1 MPVISLSPPRA
12 KVGNAQVTRVSAD
25 QISVRQHAAASIA
38 VVGNPNSGK
47 STLFNRLT
55 GLRQKT
61 GNYPGVTVEKHVG
74 TVRFDNAAF
83 ELIDLPGMFALS
95 AHSLEERI
103 ACDVV
108 MGRIPGMERP
118 AGILA
123 VVDTTHLY
131 QGLYLV
137 QQLMELELPLL
148 VALTM
153 TDAADSS
160 GIRIDI
166 EALERRLGGVKVCP
180 VVATTG
186 QGMAALRAAI
196 ATLPDAPK
204 PALPTFW
211 EELSA
216 ASEELVPDLPATVP
230 RVEIERA
237 LIDLDSE
244 IATEVSNYLGDDG
257 AQRLAA
263 IRQRVFGS
271 EPPLATEAR
280 HRYGWVREVLKEV
293 QHSAPTMTTWS
304 SRLAAF
310 MNRPLP
316 GTVGLFVVMAIV
328 FQAVFA
334 WATPMMD
341 AIESGA
347 AMLGTLLV
355 TNLPDGAVSSF
366 LADGVVAGVG
376 SVIVFLPQIIILFL
390 FIILLED
397 SGYLARAAY
406 LMDRAMRSVGLSG
419 QSIIPMVSS
428 FACAVPGI
436 MATRVIPDRRDRI
449 ATILAAP
456 FMTCSA
462 RLPVYALL
470 IAAFV
475 PAQSVGWFNLQG
487 IVLFGLYMLGI
498 VAGLLTAL
506 LLKKTALH
514 GPKPMFVLMLP
525 EFRLPNLQTVLMQLL
540 GRALIFL
547 KRAGTVIFAVAVVVW
562 ALAYYPRSD
571 VIAADLDQQ
580 QSLAAANLSGEALDQ
595 ALSRFE
601 NEAAA
606 AQLEQSWLG
615 RAGKVVE
622 PAFKPLGW
630 DWKVSAAVIAGFPA
644 REVVIAVLG
653 TVYAV
658 GGAADESTLAARLQA
673 ATWPDG
679 RAVYTLPMVIG
690 LLIFYACCLQC
701 AATLAVIRRETNSW
715 QWPLFAWAYMTTL
728 GYVGALLVY
737 QLGTN

>member
-1 MPVISLSPPRA
+1 VSSE
-12 KVGNAQVTRVSAD
+12 QVTRVSAD
-25 QISVRQHAAASIA
+25 QISVRRHPSASIA

-74 TVRFDNAAF
+74 VLKLDDAAY

-103 ACDVV
+103 ASDVV
-108 MGRIPGMERP
+108 LGRIPGLDRP
-118 AGILA
+118 AGIIA

-137 QQLMELELPLL
+137 QQLMGLELPLL

-153 TDAADSS
+153 TDAAEAS

-166 EALERRLGGVKVCP
+166 DALQRRLGGVTVCP

-186 QGMAALRAAI
+186 QGMNALREAIAAL
-196 ATLPDAPK
+196 PEAPK
-204 PALPTFW
+204 PGSPTFW
-211 EELSA
+211 EELNEVT
-216 ASEELVPDLPATVP
+216 EELARDLPATMP

-237 LIDLDSE
+237 LIDVDSE
-244 IATEVSNYLGDDG
+244 LAEEVSNCLGDDG
-257 AQRLAA
+257 AARLDDV
-263 IRQRVFGS
+263 RERVFGS
-271 EPPLATEAR
+271 EPPLANEAR
-280 HRYGWVREVLKEV
+280 HRYGWVRDVLDEV
-293 QHSAPTMTTWS
+293 QHSSPVLTTWGT
-304 SRLAAF
+304 RLAKF
-310 MNRPLP
+310 MNRPVP
-316 GTVGLFVVMAIV
+316 GTIGLFLVMAIV

-334 WATPMMD
+334 WATPLMD
-341 AIESGA
+341 AIEAGTAFLGA
-347 AMLGTLLV
+347 LV
-355 TNLPDGAVSSF
+355 AANLPDGAVASF
-366 LADGVVAGVG
+366 LADGVIGGVG
-376 SVIVFLPQIIILFL
+376 SVIIFLPQILILFL
-390 FIILLED
+390 FIIFLED

-436 MATRVIPDRRDRI
+436 MATRVIPNRRDRI

-475 PAQSVGWFNLQG
+475 PAQNLGWFNLQG
-487 IVLFGLYMLGI
+487 IVLFGLYVLGI

-506 LLKKTALH
+506 MLKKTALH
-514 GPKPMFVLMLP
+514 GPKPTFALMLP
-525 EFRLPNLQTVLMQLL
+525 EFRRPNLQTVLMQLL
-540 GRALIFL
+540 GRAMIFL

-562 ALAYYPRSD
+562 ALAYYPRSG
-571 VIAADLDQQ
+571 VIEANLELQ
-580 QSLAAANLSGEALDQ
+580 QSFASERMTGEALDE
-595 ALSRFE
+595 ALTDFQ

-622 PAFKPLGW
+622 PLFEPLGW
-630 DWKVSAAVIAGFPA
+630 DWKISAAVIAGFPA

-658 GGAADESTLAARLQA
+658 GGEAEEATLAGRLKSAR
-673 ATWPDG
+673 WPDG
-679 RAVYTLPMVIG
+679 RAVFTLPMVIG

-715 QWPLFAWAYMTTL
+715 RWPLFAWAYMTSI
-728 GYVGALLVY
+728 GYLGALLVF
-737 QLGTN
+737 QLGSG

>member
-1 MPVISLSPPRA
+1 MS
-12 KVGNAQVTRVSAD
+12 KEQVTRVSAD
-25 QISVRQHAAASIA
+25 QISVRRHPSASIA

-55 GLRQKT
+55 GLRQRT

-74 TVRFDNAAF
+74 ILKLDDAAF

-108 MGRIPGMERP
+108 LGRIDGLERP

-153 TDAADSS
+153 TDAAEAS
-160 GIRIDI
+160 GIRIDLD
-166 EALERRLGGVKVCP
+166 ALQRRLGGITVCP

-186 QGMAALRAAI
+186 QGMNALRAAI
-196 ATLPDAPK
+196 AVLPDAAK
-204 PALPTFW
+204 PGLPTFW
-211 EELSA
+211 NELNE
-216 ASEELVPDLPATVP
+216 ASEALARDLPPTMP

-237 LIDLDSE
+237 LIDVDSE
-244 IATEVSNYLGDDG
+244 LAQEVANYLGSDG
-257 AQRLAA
+257 DARLDEVRA
-263 IRQRVFGS
+263 RVFGS
-271 EPPLATEAR
+271 EPPLAREAR
-280 HRYGWVREVLKEV
+280 HRYGWVREVLGEV
-293 QHSAPTMTTWS
+293 QHSTPMLSTWG
-304 SRLAAF
+304 SRIASF
-310 MNRPLP
+310 MNRPVP
-316 GTVGLFVVMAIV
+316 GTIGLFLVMAIV

-334 WATPMMD
+334 WATPLMD
-341 AIESGA
+341 AIEAATAFLGA
-347 AMLGTLLV
+347 LV
-355 TNLPDGAVSSF
+355 AAILPDSALSSF
-366 LADGVVAGVG
+366 LADGVIAGVG
-376 SVIVFLPQIIILFL
+376 SVIVFLPQILILFL
-390 FIILLED
+390 FIIFLED

-436 MATRVIPDRRDRI
+436 MATRVIPNRRDRI

-475 PAQSVGWFNLQG
+475 PRQNVAWFNLQG

-506 LLKKTALH
+506 MLKKTALH
-514 GPKPMFVLMLP
+514 GPKPTFALMLP
-525 EFRLPNLQTVLMQLL
+525 EFRRPNAQTVVIQLF
-540 GRALIFL
+540 GRAMIFL

-571 VIAADLDQQ
+571 VIKANLELQ
-580 QSLAAANLSGEALDQ
+580 QSFASERMSGEALDA
-595 ALSRFE
+595 ALTDFQ
-601 NEAAA
+601 NKAAA

-622 PAFKPLGW
+622 PAFEPLGW
-630 DWKVSAAVIAGFPA
+630 DWKISAAVIAGFPA

-658 GGAADESTLAARLQA
+658 GGEAEEATLAGRLKS

-679 RAVYTLPMVIG
+679 RVVFTLPMVFG

-715 QWPLFAWAYMTTL
+715 RWPLFAWGYMTTL
-728 GYVGALLVY
+728 GYVGALAVY
-737 QLGTN
+737 QLGTP

>member
-1 MPVISLSPPRA
+1 MPVISLSPPQA

-74 TVRFDNAAF
+74 TVRFDNAAI

-166 EALERRLGGVKVCP
+166 EALERRLGGIKVCP

-186 QGMAALRAAI
+186 QGMVALRAAI

-216 ASEELVPDLPATVP
+216 ASGELVPDLPATVP

-244 IATEVSNYLGDDG
+244 LATEVSNYLGDDG
-257 AQRLAA
+257 AQGLAA

-271 EPPLATEAR
+271 EPPLANEAR

-293 QHSAPTMTTWS
+293 QHSAPTMTTWG

-341 AIESGA
+341 AIEAGA

-436 MATRVIPDRRDRI
+436 MATRVIPNRRDRI

-514 GPKPMFVLMLP
+514 GPKPMFALMLP
-525 EFRLPNLQTVLMQLL
+525 EFRRPNLQTVFMQLL

-580 QSLAAANLSGEALDQ
+580 QSLAAANLSGEALNQ
-595 ALSRFE
+595 AMSRFE

-658 GGAADESTLAARLQA
+658 GGAAEESTLAARLQA

-701 AATLAVIRRETNSW
+701 AATLAVIRRETNTW

>member
-1 MPVISLSPPRA
+1 MPVISLSPPQA
-12 KVGNAQVTRVSAD
+12 KVGNAQVTRVSAE

-74 TVRFDNAAF
+74 TVRFDNAAI

-103 ACDVV
+103 ASDVV

-166 EALERRLGGVKVCP
+166 EALERRLGGIKVCP

-196 ATLPDAPK
+196 ATLHDAPK

-216 ASEELVPDLPATVP
+216 ASGELVPDLPATVP

-244 IATEVSNYLGDDG
+244 LATEVSNYLGDDG

-271 EPPLATEAR
+271 EPPLANEAR

-293 QHSAPTMTTWS
+293 QHSAPTMTTWG

-341 AIESGA
+341 AIEAGA

-436 MATRVIPDRRDRI
+436 MATRVIPNRRDRI

-514 GPKPMFVLMLP
+514 GPKPMFALMLP
-525 EFRLPNLQTVLMQLL
+525 EFRRPNLQTVFMQLL

-580 QSLAAANLSGEALDQ
+580 QSLAAANLSGEALNQ
-595 ALSRFE
+595 AMSRFE

-737 QLGTN
+737 QLGTA